1 MVYEKHTRNSNSKYD
16 DFVKNYFKGYSM
28 TLLHRVLKFIYI
40 RKRYSEREIDVQ
52 ECQLR
57 LFLGYKQSKFAS
69 DKAEHSIFQYKVDI
83 NVYKSQSINF
93 VLKI

>member
-52 ECQLR
+52 EC
-57 LFLGYKQSKFAS
+57 
-69 DKAEHSIFQYKVDI
+69 
-83 NVYKSQSINF
+83 
-93 VLKI
+93 